1 MMDEEMFEEL
11 SREQLQVLNDRG
23 FLKYIME
30 NIKNH

>member
-1 MMDEEMFEEL
+1 MYEEIFEEL
-11 SREQLQVLNDRG
+11 AQEQLQLFNDRG